1 VTFEHRHN
9 GEVFDIRTVQRRG
22 SGERERRGGMKLGQ
36 TDRAMRVMFM
46 SRLLAR
52 PISGLR
58 AGQCL
63 KDGILMKMRA
73 GGSDPSIRPRLDDVE
88 YEMDRQKGLDGKRSK
103 TEPRAQADS
112 LHPSEHRAQR
122 IMDLIPPLPRGRL

>member
-1 VTFEHRHN
+1 MKGGRTD
-9 GEVFDIRTVQRRG
+9 GE
-22 SGERERRGGMKLGQ
+22 
-36 TDRAMRVMFM
+36 MRVMSV

-58 AGQCL
+58 AGQRL
-63 KDGILMKMRA
+63 KDGILMKMGA
-73 GGSDPSIRPRLDDVE
+73 GGFDPSIRPRLDDVE
-88 YEMDRQKGLDGKRSK
+88 YEMDRQKGLDGKRGK

-122 IMDLIPPLPRGRL
+122 IMDLISPFPRRDSNRDRCCLQTSPRRRH